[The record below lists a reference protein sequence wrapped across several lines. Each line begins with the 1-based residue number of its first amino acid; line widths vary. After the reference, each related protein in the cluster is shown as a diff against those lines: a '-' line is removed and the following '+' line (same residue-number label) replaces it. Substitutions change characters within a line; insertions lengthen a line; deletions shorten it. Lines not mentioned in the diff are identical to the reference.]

1 MKYLSHSEFVKRL
14 EGLLRLE
21 TYPFG
26 IIKVHP
32 SSLPDYIQVREDLS
46 KLFSIYGERIIW
58 GSKLRMRYSRMPYLS
73 DGYDIIISMAHIM
86 LLGFS
91 IPFDLLPLYV
101 NSYDEILRGIISYR
115 LASDL
120 HPPVEGIQSC

>member
-32 SSLPDYIQVREDLS
+32 SSLPDYIQVRDDLS

-58 GSKLRMRYSRMPYLS
+58 GSKLRMRYFS
-73 DGYDIIISMAHIM
+73 DGVDIIISMAHIM

-120 HPPVEGIQSC
+120 HPPVEGIRSC